1 MGYILKDD
9 KGSGEPE
16 DLASVIDKLM
26 ADGSGHLHVDLNDME
41 NGITFTTVRSNDCG
55 TLGAC
60 AQPTELLDEDDDDEF

>member
-1 MGYILKDD
+1 MGYILKEDN
-9 KGSGEPE
+9 SLGEPE

-41 NGITFTTVRSNDCG
+41 NGITFTTVKSNDCG

-60 AQPTELLDEDDDDEF
+60 AQPTEFLDEDDEEEF